1 MANNDDYNY
10 IIKTIYYLDEKH
22 NISFFIT
29 SSDFDV
35 LYGWWIKRIPSNIV
49 FESMDIVIKRWERKK
64 KTIDGFKRFSYEV
77 RKNFNNFME
86 LKVSSNDNIADD
98 IKDKKEDEV
107 QAFINSLPDNILLIK
122 NSLLELSNE
131 KIKIKKQALL
141 NNISKKLLQ
150 LHEDDP
156 ELKLKTKKFIM
167 NLNHQIRTKEI
178 EDKYRINYIFS
189 KYKFPEGLLSFPDP
203 DDVG

>member
-1 MANNDDYNY
+1 MEKDSDYNY
-10 IIKTIYYLDEKH
+10 IVKIIYYLNERHK
-22 NISFFIT
+22 ISFFIT

-35 LYGWWIKRIPSNIV
+35 LYGWWIKRIPDKIIY
-49 FESMDIVIKRWERKK
+49 ESIDIVINRWERKK

-86 LKVSSNDNIADD
+86 LKVSSNDNKTDD
-98 IKDKKEDEV
+98 IMDDGEDEV
-107 QAFINSLPDNILLIK
+107 QAFINSLPDNIRLLK
-122 NSLLELSNE
+122 NSFLELSNE
-131 KIKIKKQALL
+131 KIKIKKQVLL
-141 NNISKKLLQ
+141 KDISEKLLQ

-167 NLNHQIRTKEI
+167 NLNHKIRTKNI
-178 EDKYRINYIFS
+178 EDKYRINYIYS
-189 KYKFPEGLLSFPDP
+189 KYKFPEALLSFSDS